1 MNSNKNI
8 LLAIALSAAVLFLW
22 QYFVATPSM
31 KAEQAR
37 QQQLAKQTGASKP
50 APAPSTA
57 PGNAPGLPGIAS
69 SNARMTRSAAL
80 KAAPCSPF
88 NVTKRLMR
96 ESAARG
102 WTIFA

>member
-37 QQQLAKQTGASKP
+37 QQQLAKQTGIQWCGSH
-50 APAPSTA
+50 S
-57 PGNAPGLPGIAS
+57 G
-69 SNARMTRSAAL
+69 ARSLCHCCA
-80 KAAPCSPF
+80 
-88 NVTKRLMR
+88 
-96 ESAARG
+96 
-102 WTIFA
+102 